1 MANGST
7 TPLMSKREVAA
18 LSEAVRA
25 SARPLTNLA
34 LFLIA
39 SEWDKPKD
47 RRPPNAVDA
56 EPYGKVLKRL
66 LADGASAPDL
76 GRRIGYSHTTIHH
89 LASGK
94 QKWCHPELA
103 RALDRMLRV
112 EGQG

>member
-1 MANGST
+1 MANAST
-7 TPLMSKREVAA
+7 QPLLPKDEVQR
-18 LSEAVRA
+18 LRRAVRA

-39 SEWDKPKD
+39 SEWDKTD

-56 EPYGKVLKRL
+56 APYGRVLKRL

-103 RALDRMLRV
+103 RALDAMLV
-112 EGQG
+112 GGVDG

>member
-1 MANGST
+1 MANAST
-7 TPLMSKREVAA
+7 QPLLPKDEVQR
-18 LSEAVRA
+18 LRRAVRA

-76 GRRIGYSHTTIHH
+76 ARRIGYSHTTIHH

-103 RALDRMLRV
+103 RALDKMLGV